1 MSTDTEF
8 VDHPSA
14 DHAEAV
20 RAVLSRATQTDGTAP
35 ISEQAVHSLGREGA
49 ARHLVAFGDDGEVAG
64 YANVVPAQ
72 DGHPAMAEVVV
83 DPPRRGHG
91 LGRELVDRALTE
103 GGDGTRVWA
112 HGDLPAAQA
121 VARRLGLTG
130 VRELLQLRRSLE
142 QDDLPALEVPDSV
155 LLRTYGGPQD
165 DAELLRVNAAAFEWH
180 PEQGRWTA
188 ADVEERRR
196 ESWFD
201 PEGLF
206 LAFDPAEPE
215 KLLGFHWTK
224 VHPATASDPQLGEV
238 VEHVQRQATAAI
250 ADLMLAG
257 ADPQGGHQDVEMLA
271 QMLSGAVQA
280 LANWWYDHQEVP
292 RAVLVDRVMAFAW
305 LGLGRLSGAVPP
317 S

>member
-8 VDHPSA
+8 VDHPST

-20 RAVLSRATQTDGTAP
+20 RAVVSRATQTDGTAP

-49 ARHLVAFGDDGEVAG
+49 ARHLVAFGEDGEVAG

-83 DPPRRGHG
+83 DPPQRGHG
-91 LGRELVDRALTE
+91 LGRELVERALTE

-112 HGDLPAAQA
+112 HGDLLAAQA

-165 DAELLRVNAAAFEWH
+165 DPELLRVNAAAFEWH

-206 LAFDPAEPE
+206 LAFDPAEPD

-238 VEHVQRQATAAI
+238 YVVGIDSSA
-250 ADLMLAG
+250 
-257 ADPQGGHQDVEMLA
+257 QG
-271 QMLSGAVQA
+271 
-280 LANWWYDHQEVP
+280 
-292 RAVLVDRVMAFAW
+292 R
-305 LGLGRLSGAVPP
+305 GLGRLLTLAGLHYLRDRGLPGVLLYVEGDNTAALNTYGKLGFERFHVDVAYARA
-317 S
+317 